1 MTETACT
8 PGQTVGPFLDLG
20 LPYPG
25 DSELVDDGH
34 PQAIR
39 LHGAVYD
46 GGDAA
51 VPDAL
56 VELWQPDTAGRIA
69 RQAGSLRRSHA
80 SIASAALAPG
90 AAGRR
95 HRDPSIASAALAPG
109 AAGRRHRD
117 PSFTGWGRCATDDAG
132 RYAFTTL
139 TPGSVIDGRPPYF
152 ALTVFARG
160 LLNRLFTRAYLPG
173 ADPDADPLLAAV
185 PAERLETLLCV
196 AENDGAAYRFD
207 IHLQGPA
214 ETVFLAYRADAR

>member
-1 MTETACT
+1 MTENACT

-39 LHGAVYD
+39 LHGTVYD

>member
-1 MTETACT
+1 MTESACT

-25 DSELVDDGH
+25 DSKLVDDGH

-39 LHGAVYD
+39 LQGTVYD
-46 GGDAA
+46 GGGAV

-56 VELWQPDTAGRIA
+56 VELWQPDGAGRIA
-69 RQAGSLRRSHA
+69 RQAGSLRRGSVSDRHPRDA
-80 SIASAALAPG
+80 S
-90 AAGRR
+90 
-95 HRDPSIASAALAPG
+95 
-109 AAGRRHRD
+109 
-117 PSFTGWGRCATDDAG
+117 SFTGWGRCATDGAG

-139 TPGSVIDGRPPYF
+139 APGSVIDGRPPFF

-173 ADPDADPLLAAV
+173 AEPDADPLLAAV
-185 PAERLETLLCV
+185 PTERLPTLLCV
-196 AENDGAAYRFD
+196 AGNSASTYRFD

-214 ETVFLAYRADAR
+214 ETVFLAYRADPR